1 MEEGEI
7 VDYDPLPRPTVY
19 GSGAMSMKYSDHS
32 GDENDSVDSDS
43 GNDSDSPG
51 FRAKKPKLKKKSGVA
66 EETTHPSSKQNK
78 YNIWCSELQE
88 ASLTEDLGN
97 CDVRNK
103 KFDRSRDV
111 ESYDYKLAYT
121 MEDQQGNSVDTCG
134 SKPRAFPQGVK
145 RRYRDRGRAELR
157 LGKRPNDSNKS
168 DCRGSPRTLFDL
180 NVTVENTN
188 EEVASD
194 IANKLCEEKDDLILK
209 VVEVLGKEKAI
220 EIFRETK
227 KIEEDGGMMVL
238 NNSRRRTPGG
248 IFLLLVKQDD
258 DIQQEKLNLIFTD
271 DRKKTSMMRK
281 CAVSHSRKTKAEE
294 LRRSLSADG
303 VLGDRDLPTLLTRS
317 ELLIQERHKHCETD
331 GVTNPPPSPA
341 TDGRENSSDW
351 VPEMSEPL
359 ENRPLPVYDDA
370 DFLDVTCDMD
380 VL

>member
-19 GSGAMSMKYSDHS
+19 GSGAMSMKYSDNS

-51 FRAKKPKLKKKSGVA
+51 LRAKKPKLKKCGA
-66 EETTHPSSKQNK
+66 DEETTHPSSKQSK

-88 ASLTEDLGN
+88 TSLTEDLVN

-103 KFDRSRDV
+103 EFDRSRDV
-111 ESYDYKLAYT
+111 ESYNYKLAYT
-121 MEDQQGNSVDTCG
+121 MDDQQENSVDSYG
-134 SKPRAFPQGVK
+134 SKSGAFTQGVK
-145 RRYRDRGRAELR
+145 RRYRDRGSVKIR
-157 LGKRPNDSNKS
+157 LGKRLSDSIES
-168 DCRGSPRTLFDL
+168 DGRGSPRNLFDL

-188 EEVASD
+188 EEVACD
-194 IANKLCEEKDDLILK
+194 IANKLCEEKDDLIMK

-220 EIFRETK
+220 EIFKETK
-227 KIEEDGGMMVL
+227 NIEEDGGMMVL

-248 IFLLLVKQDD
+248 VFLLLVKQDD

-271 DRKKTSMMRK
+271 DRKKTSMLKKRT
-281 CAVSHSRKTKAEE
+281 VPHSRKARAEE
-294 LRRSLSADG
+294 LRKSLSADG
-303 VLGDRDLPTLLTRS
+303 VLGDNLPALLTRS

-351 VPEMSEPL
+351 VPEMSEPPETRQL
-359 ENRPLPVYDDA
+359 SVYDDS
-370 DFLDVTCDMD
+370 DVLDVTCDMD
-380 VL
+380 VF